1 MTRTSG
7 IIILMSSDPLS
18 LVLSG
23 YGAMVLVMLGLWAV
37 QLRTRN
43 ASIADVGFCFGLI
56 ADVLWYAREASGET
70 ERKLLV
76 ILMVSL
82 YAGRL
87 GFFLLFNRVISKAE
101 DARYQDLRRSWGT
114 KART

>member
-1 MTRTSG
+1 VTTTSG

-56 ADVLWYAREASGET
+56 AVVLWCPCMRVGLDS
-70 ERKLLV
+70 
-76 ILMVSL
+76 
-82 YAGRL
+82 
-87 GFFLLFNRVISKAE
+87 FFSFTA
-101 DARYQDLRRSWGT
+101 
-114 KART
+114 